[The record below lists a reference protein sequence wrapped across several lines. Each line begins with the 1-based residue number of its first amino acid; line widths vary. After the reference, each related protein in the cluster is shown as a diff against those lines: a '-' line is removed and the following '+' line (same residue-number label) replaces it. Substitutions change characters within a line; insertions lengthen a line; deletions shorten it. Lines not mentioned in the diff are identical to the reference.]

1 MKKEPFGKPDPLS
14 LPEREG
20 GRTARLSLQERGWG
34 RGRRRR
40 PRLSEAISGVVLLIL
55 LALSLLPFAM
65 MLLLSLKT
73 NADIFTRFW
82 GLPQPARWD
91 FYRDAAVALKGYLL
105 NTLIVTAV
113 VVPGVLLLS
122 SLSGYALA
130 RLSFRGRDGVFALI
144 LALLVVPG
152 ILTLIPT
159 YALVQSLGLLN
170 TRWALILPYLAGGQV
185 LGVVLCRTF
194 FASLPDE
201 LFEAMRLDGAG
212 DVQIYRHLALPLSLP
227 TLATIAIMTTLGI
240 YNDYIW
246 PLVTISDSNLQTFTV
261 GVTRFAGEFNLDY
274 GPTLAGYVIGSLPL
288 IALFAAGMRAFVQG
302 VTSGALKA

>member
-1 MKKEPFGKPDPLS
+1 M
-14 LPEREG
+14 RN
-20 GRTARLSLQERGWG
+20 
-34 RGRRRR
+34 RRRKV
-40 PRLSEAISGVVLLIL
+40 RLAEVLAVVVLAGL
-55 LALSLLPFAM
+55 LALSLLPFVM

-91 FYRDAAVALKGYLL
+91 FYREAAVALKGYLL
-105 NTLIVTAV
+105 NTLIITVV

-122 SLSGYALA
+122 SLSGYALS
-130 RLSFRGRDGVFALI
+130 RLTFRGRDAVFALI

-159 YALVQSLGLLN
+159 YALVQSMGLLN

-194 FASLPDE
+194 FASLPGE

-212 DVQIYRHLALPLSLP
+212 DLQIYRHLALPLSLP
-227 TLATIAIMTTLGI
+227 TLATIAIMSTLGI

-246 PLVTISDSNLQTFTV
+246 PLVTITDSSLQTFTV

-288 IALFAAGMRAFVQG
+288 IVLFAVGMRAFVQG

>member
-1 MKKEPFGKPDPLS
+1 MMM
-14 LPEREG
+14 
-20 GRTARLSLQERGWG
+20 
-34 RGRRRR
+34 RRRTVR
-40 PRLSEAISGVVLLIL
+40 WGEMLAAIVLAML
-55 LALSLLPFAM
+55 LAVSLLPFVM

-91 FYRDAAVALKGYLL
+91 FYREAAVALKGYLL
-105 NTLIVTAV
+105 NTLIVTVV

-122 SLSGYALA
+122 SLSGYALS
-130 RLSFRGRDGVFALI
+130 RLTFRGRDAVFALI

-159 YALVQSLGLLN
+159 YALVQSMGLLN

-212 DVQIYRHLALPLSLP
+212 DLQIYRHLALPLSLP
-227 TLATIAIMTTLGI
+227 TLATIAIMSTLGI

-246 PLVTISDSNLQTFTV
+246 PLVTISDSSLQTFTV

-288 IALFAAGMRAFVQG
+288 IVLFAVGMRAFVQG

>member
-1 MKKEPFGKPDPLS
+1 MMM
-14 LPEREG
+14 
-20 GRTARLSLQERGWG
+20 
-34 RGRRRR
+34 RRRTVR
-40 PRLSEAISGVVLLIL
+40 WGEMLAAAVLMVL
-55 LALSLLPFAM
+55 LALSLLPFVM

-91 FYRDAAVALKGYLL
+91 FYREAAVALKGYLL
-105 NTLIVTAV
+105 NTLIIVVV

-122 SLSGYALA
+122 SLSGYALS
-130 RLSFRGRDGVFALI
+130 RLTFRGRDAVFALI

-159 YALVQSLGLLN
+159 YALVQSMGLLN

-201 LFEAMRLDGAG
+201 LFEAMRLDGA
-212 DVQIYRHLALPLSLP
+212 DDLQIYRHLALPLSLP
-227 TLATIAIMTTLGI
+227 TLATIAIMSTLGI

-246 PLVTISDSNLQTFTV
+246 PLVTITDSSLQTFTV

-274 GPTLAGYVIGSLPL
+274 APTLAGYVIGSLPL
-288 IALFAAGMRAFVQG
+288 IVLFAVGMRAFVQG

>member
-1 MKKEPFGKPDPLS
+1 MMM
-14 LPEREG
+14 
-20 GRTARLSLQERGWG
+20 
-34 RGRRRR
+34 RRRTVR
-40 PRLSEAISGVVLLIL
+40 WGEMLAAIVLAML
-55 LALSLLPFAM
+55 LAVSLLPFVM

-91 FYRDAAVALKGYLL
+91 FYREAAVALKGYLL
-105 NTLIVTAV
+105 NTLIVTVV

-122 SLSGYALA
+122 SLSGYALS
-130 RLSFRGRDGVFALI
+130 RLTFRGRDAVFALI

-152 ILTLIPT
+152 VLTLIPT
-159 YALVQSLGLLN
+159 YALVQSMGLLN

-212 DVQIYRHLALPLSLP
+212 DLQIYRHLALPLSLP
-227 TLATIAIMTTLGI
+227 TLATIAIMSTLGI

-246 PLVTISDSNLQTFTV
+246 PLVTISDSSLQTFTV

-288 IALFAAGMRAFVQG
+288 IVLFAVGMRAFVQG

>member
-1 MKKEPFGKPDPLS
+1 VRTTNPH
-14 LPEREG
+14 LPI
-20 GRTARLSLQERGWG
+20 
-34 RGRRRR
+34 RRRHLR
-40 PRLSEAISGVVLLIL
+40 FAEVVSWAVLAIL
-55 LALSLLPFAM
+55 LVLSLLPFAM

-159 YALVQSLGLLN
+159 YALVQSMGLLN

-212 DVQIYRHLALPLSLP
+212 DMQIYRYLALPLSLP
-227 TLATIAIMTTLGI
+227 TLATVAIMTTLGI

-246 PLVTISDSNLQTFTV
+246 PLVTISDSSLQTFTV

-288 IALFAAGMRAFVQG
+288 IALFAVGMRAFVQG

>member
-1 MKKEPFGKPDPLS
+1 MMM
-14 LPEREG
+14 
-20 GRTARLSLQERGWG
+20 
-34 RGRRRR
+34 RRRTVR
-40 PRLSEAISGVVLLIL
+40 WGEMLAAIVLAML
-55 LALSLLPFAM
+55 LAVSLLPFVM

-91 FYRDAAVALKGYLL
+91 FYREAAVALKGYLL
-105 NTLIVTAV
+105 NTLIVTVV

-122 SLSGYALA
+122 SLSGYALS
-130 RLSFRGRDGVFALI
+130 RLTFRGRDAVFALI

-159 YALVQSLGLLN
+159 YALVQSMGLLN

-201 LFEAMRLDGAG
+201 LFESMRLDGAG
-212 DVQIYRHLALPLSLP
+212 DLQIYRHLALPLSLP
-227 TLATIAIMTTLGI
+227 TLATIAIMSTLGI

-246 PLVTISDSNLQTFTV
+246 PLVTISDSSLQTFTV

-288 IALFAAGMRAFVQG
+288 IALFAVGMRAFVQG

>member
-1 MKKEPFGKPDPLS
+1 MRPSQNACSTRAPL
-14 LPEREG
+14 
-20 GRTARLSLQERGWG
+20 ALQKRGWG
-34 RGRRRR
+34 RGSKRR
-40 PRLSEAISGVVLLIL
+40 PRPLEVLSWGTLLIL

-82 GLPQPARWD
+82 GLPQPARWN

-113 VVPGVLLLS
+113 VVPGVLLFS

-159 YALVQSLGLLN
+159 YALVQSMGLLN

-288 IALFAAGMRAFVQG
+288 MALFAFGMRAFVQG

>member
-1 MKKEPFGKPDPLS
+1 MMM
-14 LPEREG
+14 
-20 GRTARLSLQERGWG
+20 
-34 RGRRRR
+34 RRRTVR
-40 PRLSEAISGVVLLIL
+40 WGEMLAAIVLAML
-55 LALSLLPFAM
+55 LAVSLLPFVM

-91 FYRDAAVALKGYLL
+91 FYREAAVALKGYLL
-105 NTLIVTAV
+105 NTLIVTVV

-122 SLSGYALA
+122 SLSGYALS
-130 RLSFRGRDGVFALI
+130 RLTFRGRDAVFALI

-159 YALVQSLGLLN
+159 YALVQSMGLLN

-212 DVQIYRHLALPLSLP
+212 DLQIYRHLALPLSLP
-227 TLATIAIMTTLGI
+227 TLATIAIMSTLGI

-246 PLVTISDSNLQTFTV
+246 PLVTITDSSLQTFTV

-288 IALFAAGMRAFVQG
+288 IVLFAVGMRAFVQG

>member
-1 MKKEPFGKPDPLS
+1 MTS
-14 LPEREG
+14 
-20 GRTARLSLQERGWG
+20 
-34 RGRRRR
+34 RRRKV
-40 PRLSEAISGVVLLIL
+40 RLEEMLAAAVLMVL
-55 LALSLLPFAM
+55 LALSLLPFVM

-91 FYRDAAVALKGYLL
+91 FYREAAIALKGYLL
-105 NTLIVTAV
+105 NTLIIVVV

-130 RLSFRGRDGVFALI
+130 RLYFRGRDAVFALI

-159 YALVQSLGLLN
+159 YALVQGMGLLN

-212 DVQIYRHLALPLSLP
+212 DLQIYRYLALPLSLP
-227 TLATIAIMTTLGI
+227 TLATIAIMSTLGI

-246 PLVTISDSNLQTFTV
+246 PLVTISDSSLQTFTV

-288 IALFAAGMRAFVQG
+288 IVLFAVGMRAFVQG

>member
-1 MKKEPFGKPDPLS
+1 MRPSHHARSAPAPL
-14 LPEREG
+14 
-20 GRTARLSLQERGWG
+20 ALQERSWG
-34 RGRRRR
+34 KGSKRR
-40 PRLSEAISGVVLLIL
+40 PRPLEVLSWTLLLIL
-55 LALSLLPFAM
+55 LAMSLLPFVM

-82 GLPQPARWD
+82 GLPLPARWD

-113 VVPGVLLLS
+113 VVPGVLLFS

-159 YALVQSLGLLN
+159 YALVQSMGLLN

-246 PLVTISDSNLQTFTV
+246 PLVTISDSSLQTFTV

-288 IALFAAGMRAFVQG
+288 IVLFAIGMRAFVQG

>member
-1 MKKEPFGKPDPLS
+1 M
-14 LPEREG
+14 RN
-20 GRTARLSLQERGWG
+20 
-34 RGRRRR
+34 RRRKV
-40 PRLSEAISGVVLLIL
+40 RLAEVLAVVVLAGL
-55 LALSLLPFAM
+55 LALSLLPFVM

-91 FYRDAAVALKGYLL
+91 FYREAAIALKGYLL
-105 NTLIVTAV
+105 NTLIIVAV

-122 SLSGYALA
+122 SLSGYALS
-130 RLSFRGRDGVFALI
+130 RLTFRGRDAVFALI

-152 ILTLIPT
+152 VLTLIPT
-159 YALVQSLGLLN
+159 YALVQSMGLLN

-212 DVQIYRHLALPLSLP
+212 DLQIYRHLALPLSLP
-227 TLATIAIMTTLGI
+227 TLATIAIMSTLGI

-246 PLVTISDSNLQTFTV
+246 PLVTISDSSLQTFTV

-288 IALFAAGMRAFVQG
+288 IVLFAVGMRAFVQG

>member
-1 MKKEPFGKPDPLS
+1 MMM
-14 LPEREG
+14 
-20 GRTARLSLQERGWG
+20 
-34 RGRRRR
+34 RRRTVR
-40 PRLSEAISGVVLLIL
+40 WGEMLAAIVLAML
-55 LALSLLPFAM
+55 LAVSLLPFVM

-91 FYRDAAVALKGYLL
+91 FYREAAVALKGYLL
-105 NTLIVTAV
+105 NTLIVTVV

-122 SLSGYALA
+122 SLSGYALS
-130 RLSFRGRDGVFALI
+130 RLTFRGRDAVFALI

-159 YALVQSLGLLN
+159 YALVQSMGLLN

-212 DVQIYRHLALPLSLP
+212 DLQIYRYLALPLSLP
-227 TLATIAIMTTLGI
+227 TLATIAIMSTLGI

-246 PLVTISDSNLQTFTV
+246 PLVTISDSSLQTFTV

-288 IALFAAGMRAFVQG
+288 IVLFAVGMRAFVQG

>member
-1 MKKEPFGKPDPLS
+1 MRPSRNARSTHVPL
-14 LPEREG
+14 
-20 GRTARLSLQERGWG
+20 ALQERGWR
-34 RGRRRR
+34 RGSKRR
-40 PRLSEAISGVVLLIL
+40 PRPLEVLSWMALLIL
-55 LALSLLPFAM
+55 LALSLLPFVM

-113 VVPGVLLLS
+113 VVPGVLLFS

-159 YALVQSLGLLN
+159 YALVQSMGLLN

-246 PLVTISDSNLQTFTV
+246 PLVTISDSSLQTFTV

-288 IALFAAGMRAFVQG
+288 IALFAIGMRAFVQG

>member
-1 MKKEPFGKPDPLS
+1 M
-14 LPEREG
+14 RN
-20 GRTARLSLQERGWG
+20 
-34 RGRRRR
+34 RRRKV
-40 PRLSEAISGVVLLIL
+40 RLAEVLAVVVLAGL
-55 LALSLLPFAM
+55 LALSLLPFVM

-91 FYRDAAVALKGYLL
+91 FYREAAIALKGYLL
-105 NTLIVTAV
+105 NTLIIVAV

-122 SLSGYALA
+122 SLSGYALS
-130 RLSFRGRDGVFALI
+130 RLTFRGRDAVFALI

-159 YALVQSLGLLN
+159 YALVQGMGLLN

-194 FASLPDE
+194 FASLPGE

-212 DVQIYRHLALPLSLP
+212 DLQIYRHLALPLSLP
-227 TLATIAIMTTLGI
+227 TLATIAIMSTLGI

-246 PLVTISDSNLQTFTV
+246 PLVTISDSSLQTFTV

-288 IALFAAGMRAFVQG
+288 IVLFAVGMRAFVQG

>member
-1 MKKEPFGKPDPLS
+1 MKKEHIEKSNPLS

-20 GRTARLSLQERGWG
+20 ERMASLQKRGRA

-40 PRLSEAISGVVLLIL
+40 LRLSETVSGIVLLIL

-159 YALVQSLGLLN
+159 YALVQSMGLLN

-246 PLVTISDSNLQTFTV
+246 PLVTISDSSLQTFTV

-288 IALFAAGMRAFVQG
+288 IALFAIGMRAFVQG

>member
-1 MKKEPFGKPDPLS
+1 MMM
-14 LPEREG
+14 
-20 GRTARLSLQERGWG
+20 
-34 RGRRRR
+34 RRRTVR
-40 PRLSEAISGVVLLIL
+40 WGEMLAAIVLAML
-55 LALSLLPFAM
+55 LAVSLLPFVM

-91 FYRDAAVALKGYLL
+91 FYREAAVALKGYLL
-105 NTLIVTAV
+105 NTLIIVAV

-122 SLSGYALA
+122 SLSGYALS
-130 RLSFRGRDGVFALI
+130 RLTFRGRDAVFALI

-152 ILTLIPT
+152 VLTLIPT
-159 YALVQSLGLLN
+159 YALVQGMGLLN

-212 DVQIYRHLALPLSLP
+212 DLQIYRHLALPLSLP
-227 TLATIAIMTTLGI
+227 TLATIAIMSTLGI

-246 PLVTISDSNLQTFTV
+246 PLVTISDSSLQTFTV

-288 IALFAAGMRAFVQG
+288 IVLFAVGMRAFVQG

>member
-1 MKKEPFGKPDPLS
+1 MRPSRNARSTHAPL
-14 LPEREG
+14 
-20 GRTARLSLQERGWG
+20 ALQERGWR
-34 RGRRRR
+34 RGSKRR
-40 PRLSEAISGVVLLIL
+40 PRLLEVCSWIALLIL
-55 LALSLLPFAM
+55 LALSLLPFVM

-91 FYRDAAVALKGYLL
+91 FYHDAAVALKGYLL
-105 NTLIVTAV
+105 NTLIVTVV
-113 VVPGVLLLS
+113 VVPGVLLFS

-159 YALVQSLGLLN
+159 YALVQSMGLLN

-246 PLVTISDSNLQTFTV
+246 PLVTISDSSLQTFTV

-288 IALFAAGMRAFVQG
+288 IALFAIGMRAFVQG

>member
-1 MKKEPFGKPDPLS
+1 MTS
-14 LPEREG
+14 
-20 GRTARLSLQERGWG
+20 
-34 RGRRRR
+34 RRRKV
-40 PRLSEAISGVVLLIL
+40 RLGEMLAAAVLMVL
-55 LALSLLPFAM
+55 LALSLLPFVM

-91 FYRDAAVALKGYLL
+91 FYREAAVALKGYLL
-105 NTLIVTAV
+105 NTLIVTVV

-122 SLSGYALA
+122 SLSGYALS
-130 RLSFRGRDGVFALI
+130 RLTFRGRDAVFALI

-159 YALVQSLGLLN
+159 YALVQGMGLLN

-194 FASLPDE
+194 FASLPGE

-212 DVQIYRHLALPLSLP
+212 DLQIYRHLALPLSLP
-227 TLATIAIMTTLGI
+227 TLATIAIMSTLGI

-246 PLVTISDSNLQTFTV
+246 PLVTISDSSLQTFTV

-288 IALFAAGMRAFVQG
+288 IVLFAVGMRAFVQG

>member
-1 MKKEPFGKPDPLS
+1 MKLS
-14 LPEREG
+14 RKARSTGVRTTNPHLPI
-20 GRTARLSLQERGWG
+20 
-34 RGRRRR
+34 RRRHLR
-40 PRLSEAISGVVLLIL
+40 FAEVVSWAVLAIL
-55 LALSLLPFAM
+55 LVLSLLPFAM

-159 YALVQSLGLLN
+159 YALVQSMGLLN

-212 DVQIYRHLALPLSLP
+212 DMQIYRYLALPLSLP
-227 TLATIAIMTTLGI
+227 TLATVAIMTTLGI

-246 PLVTISDSNLQTFTV
+246 PLVTISDSSLQTFTV

-288 IALFAAGMRAFVQG
+288 IALFAVGMRAFVQG

>member
-1 MKKEPFGKPDPLS
+1 MTS
-14 LPEREG
+14 
-20 GRTARLSLQERGWG
+20 
-34 RGRRRR
+34 RRRKV
-40 PRLSEAISGVVLLIL
+40 RLGEMLAAAVLMVLL
-55 LALSLLPFAM
+55 AVSLLPFVM

-91 FYRDAAVALKGYLL
+91 FYREAAVALKGYLL
-105 NTLIVTAV
+105 NTLIVTVV

-122 SLSGYALA
+122 SLSGYALS
-130 RLSFRGRDGVFALI
+130 RLTFRGRDAVFALI

-152 ILTLIPT
+152 VLTLIPT
-159 YALVQSLGLLN
+159 YALVQGMGLLN

-194 FASLPDE
+194 FASLPGE

-212 DVQIYRHLALPLSLP
+212 DLQIYRHLALPLSLP
-227 TLATIAIMTTLGI
+227 TLATIAIMSTLGI

-246 PLVTISDSNLQTFTV
+246 PLVTISDSSLQTFTV

-288 IALFAAGMRAFVQG
+288 IVLFAVGMRAFVQG

>member
-1 MKKEPFGKPDPLS
+1 MMM
-14 LPEREG
+14 
-20 GRTARLSLQERGWG
+20 
-34 RGRRRR
+34 RRRTVR
-40 PRLSEAISGVVLLIL
+40 WGEMLAAIVLAML
-55 LALSLLPFAM
+55 LAVSLLPFVM

-91 FYRDAAVALKGYLL
+91 FYREAAVALKGYLL
-105 NTLIVTAV
+105 NTLIIVAV

-122 SLSGYALA
+122 SLSGYALS
-130 RLSFRGRDGVFALI
+130 RLTFRGRDAVFALI

-159 YALVQSLGLLN
+159 YALVQSMGLLN

-194 FASLPDE
+194 FASLPGE

-212 DVQIYRHLALPLSLP
+212 DLQIYRHLALPLSLP
-227 TLATIAIMTTLGI
+227 TLATIAIMSTLGI

-246 PLVTISDSNLQTFTV
+246 PLVTISDSSLQTFTV

-288 IALFAAGMRAFVQG
+288 IVLFAVGMRAFVQG

>member
-1 MKKEPFGKPDPLS
+1 MMM
-14 LPEREG
+14 
-20 GRTARLSLQERGWG
+20 
-34 RGRRRR
+34 RRRTVR
-40 PRLSEAISGVVLLIL
+40 WGEMLAAIVLAML
-55 LALSLLPFAM
+55 LAVSLLPFVM

-91 FYRDAAVALKGYLL
+91 FYREAAVALKGYLL
-105 NTLIVTAV
+105 NTLIVTVV

-122 SLSGYALA
+122 SLSGYALS
-130 RLSFRGRDGVFALI
+130 RLTFRGRDAVFALI

-159 YALVQSLGLLN
+159 YALVQSMGLLN

-212 DVQIYRHLALPLSLP
+212 DLQIYRHLALPLSLP
-227 TLATIAIMTTLGI
+227 TLATIAIMSTLGI

-246 PLVTISDSNLQTFTV
+246 PLVTISDSSLQTFTV

-288 IALFAAGMRAFVQG
+288 IALFAVGMRAFVQG